1 MSNRADRRRVM
12 REEGKKSQAL
22 LNSYT
27 REKRMA
33 GLIQNGI
40 TPEDVKR
47 SYREGFVDGAKE
59 STMPM
64 FKAVYA
70 ALCLALHEI
79 HGFGAKRCMD
89 VLAEVQE
96 RLLWALGHEELIDDV
111 FRDIGLTIRFED
123 EWPVVEEK
131 K

>member
-22 LNSYT
+22 LNSYS

-64 FKAVYA
+64 FKAFA
-70 ALCLALHEI
+70 SL
-79 HGFGAKRCMD
+79 G
-89 VLAEVQE
+89 
-96 RLLWALGHEELIDDV
+96 LLIW
-111 FRDIGLTIRFED
+111 TT
-123 EWPVVEEK
+123 WPSFLMTPSSA
-131 K
+131 